1 MDETDATTVIAG
13 TLRRDDG
20 GLERVLVSAA
30 ELFVRGV
37 AVDWRQVLPG
47 GRRVDL
53 PTYAFQHQWYW
64 PVGAGSQ
71 VGNVAAAGLAA
82 AGHPLLG
89 AAVGLADSD
98 GVLLTGRLSVG
109 SHPWLADHAVG
120 GVVVLPGTGFLE
132 LAIRA
137 GDQVGCEVVEELTL
151 AAPLVLGED
160 DAVVMQIAVGA
171 PEESG
176 RRALSVYSRS
186 AQAGEDVPWVRH
198 ATGTLATDG
207 RAAARFDAVVW
218 PPVGATAIEL
228 DGLYDELAVRGLGYG
243 PVFQGL
249 RAAWQCDGEI
259 FAEVALPEQAASDA
273 GSFGVHPALLD
284 AALHAV
290 AFVGLDAAGGTR
302 LPFSWREVS
311 LHAGGAAML
320 RVRLVRAGDDSVTL
334 TAVDAAGEPVLS
346 ARSLVLRPF
355 SPDQLVGGGRGVE
368 RDSLFGLDWTALA
381 EVPGAETGASVVELT
396 GDLAS
401 LDSVPDVV
409 TFTVGSSED
418 TGVVESAH
426 AVTAGVLGLLQ
437 GWLADERFGAS
448 R

>member
-1 MDETDATTVIAG
+1 M
-13 TLRRDDG
+13 
-20 GLERVLVSAA
+20 
-30 ELFVRGV
+30 
-37 AVDWRQVLPG
+37 
-47 GRRVDL
+47 
-53 PTYAFQHQWYW
+53 
-64 PVGAGSQ
+64 
-71 VGNVAAAGLAA
+71 
-82 AGHPLLG
+82 
-89 AAVGLADSD
+89 
-98 GVLLTGRLSVG
+98 
-109 SHPWLADHAVG
+109 
-120 GVVVLPGTGFLE
+120 
-132 LAIRA
+132 
-137 GDQVGCEVVEELTL
+137 
-151 AAPLVLGED
+151 
-160 DAVVMQIAVGA
+160 
-171 PEESG
+171 
-176 RRALSVYSRS
+176 
-186 AQAGEDVPWVRH
+186 RH

-218 PPVGATAIEL
+218 PPAGATAIEL

-249 RAAWQCDGEI
+249 QAAWQCDGEI

-334 TAVDAAGEPVLS
+334 TAVDAAGEPVVS

-368 RDSLFGLDWTALA
+368 RDSLFGLDWTALS
-381 EVPGAETGASVVELT
+381 EVPGAETGASVVELS

-409 TFTVGSSED
+409 MVTVGSAGAES
-418 TGVVESAH
+418 VVESVHELVAR
-426 AVTAGVLGLLQ
+426 VLGLLQ

-448 R
+448 RLVFVTRGAVEAREGEAVADLAAAAVWGLVRSAQSENPGRFVLVDVDDQESSLPALLGVPASGEP